1 MLVAKVHPTSPT
13 CFLTQGRSKFCQV
26 VPPCGKFES
35 SLFNCVIS
43 SNKRHFYGK
52 MYVCCTVKLLA
63 CLTLLTGIRKAEREE
78 FRNFSRAVISRPP
91 LQLPH
96 TPRPA
101 HAFHTVC
108 SCLCVVWNVLKSSS
122 NVYFLFPSR
131 FLFWGSSYSQP
142 VQSYPSLTQILRT

>member
-13 CFLTQGRSKFCQV
+13 CFLTRRRSKFCQV

-63 CLTLLTGIRKAEREE
+63 CLTLLTGIGKAEREE

-91 LQLPH
+91 YSSPH
-96 TPRPA
+96 TPPGA
-101 HAFHTVC
+101 
-108 SCLCVVWNVLKSSS
+108 CLSHSLHLSLCCVKRVKIVRNVF
-122 NVYFLFPSR
+122 FLS
-131 FLFWGSSYSQP
+131 
-142 VQSYPSLTQILRT
+142 